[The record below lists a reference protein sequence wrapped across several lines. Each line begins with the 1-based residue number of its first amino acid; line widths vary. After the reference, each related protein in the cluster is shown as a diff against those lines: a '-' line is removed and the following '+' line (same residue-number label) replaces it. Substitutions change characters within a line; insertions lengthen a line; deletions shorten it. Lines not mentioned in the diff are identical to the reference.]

1 MTEASG
7 VTDVAGAFEPALRD
21 ATVAD
26 LDALAAL
33 HATIFHLDAERA
45 RRDLAEELD
54 RPWSRVVLV
63 THEARIA
70 GYAVMWFV
78 ADEANLLH
86 IAVDE
91 HVRRAGLGA
100 RIMQHGVDLARAKNA
115 AQFVLEVRAGNAPA
129 IALYRRFG
137 FEDVTTRAGY
147 YEDGEDALVMSL
159 RISA

>member
-1 MTEASG
+1 MT
-7 VTDVAGAFEPALRD
+7 GAPQSALRD
-21 ATVAD
+21 ATEAD

-33 HATIFHLDAERA
+33 HAAIFHLDAERA
-45 RRDLAEELD
+45 RRDLAEELA
-54 RPWSRVVLV
+54 RPWSRVIVM
-63 THEARIA
+63 THDARIA
-70 GYAVMWFV
+70 GYAVMWLV

-91 HVRRAGLGA
+91 RARRAGLGA
-100 RIMQHGVDLARAKNA
+100 RIMQHVVELARAKSA

-129 IALYRRFG
+129 IALYRRFA

-159 RISA
+159 KLSP